1 MQISPHAKIIHK
13 SNDNQS
19 HIFCFQVCQWG
30 SKAQFC
36 DPKMSTKS
44 TRAHPAD
51 SVPSPK
57 LPKDTPAARS
67 QHSGRVGGR
76 SYARLKA
83 EIALHNIP
91 TTTRHDTQPQSHIF
105 KFFVARLRHV
115 RASILRALRTVL
127 LIHIQKYA
135 DSLGP
140 KLMLTYPHGSTSIL
154 PSKIALPRPTALR
167 IASATFELVCP
178 HIFLYFSCFN
188 TLKLMQIFVPTLQG
202 AFQDFETASKIE
214 N

>member
-57 LPKDTPAARS
+57 LPKDAPAARS

-91 TTTRHDTQPQSHIF
+91 TATGHDTQPPIANFQ
-105 KFFVARLRHV
+105 FFCPAATTCAR
-115 RASILRALRTVL
+115 ILRTVL

-167 IASATFELVCP
+167 IASATFELVCL
-178 HIFLYFSCFN
+178 HTFRDFSFFSF
-188 TLKLMQIFVPTLQG
+188 LKLMQKFVPTLQD
-202 AFQDFETASKIE
+202 AFQTFEIASKIE

>member
-1 MQISPHAKIIHK
+1 MPISSHANIIHK

-19 HIFCFQVCQWG
+19 HMFCFQVCQW
-30 SKAQFC
+30 SSTAAKAQFC
-36 DPKMSTKS
+36 DPKMTPKS

-91 TTTRHDTQPQSHIF
+91 TATRHDTQP
-105 KFFVARLRHV
+105 
-115 RASILRALRTVL
+115 
-127 LIHIQKYA
+127 
-135 DSLGP
+135 P
-140 KLMLTYPHGSTSIL
+140 
-154 PSKIALPRPTALR
+154 IAH
-167 IASATFELVCP
+167 F
-178 HIFLYFSCFN
+178 
-188 TLKLMQIFVPTLQG
+188 QIFCRAATTCARIDPKSSPHRFAHSYSEVRGQSGT
-202 AFQDFETASKIE
+202 KI
-214 N
+214 NVDLSSRVHVNFTI